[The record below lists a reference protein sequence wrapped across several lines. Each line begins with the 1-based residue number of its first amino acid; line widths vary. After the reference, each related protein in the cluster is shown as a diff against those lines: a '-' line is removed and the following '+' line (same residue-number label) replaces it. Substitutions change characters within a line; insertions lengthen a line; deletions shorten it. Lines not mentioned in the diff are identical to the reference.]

1 MIRPKTLT
9 PQQSRL
15 YKILA
20 DCAEAGER
28 CPIAKVLA
36 ERLRTSP
43 TYVDKLFAAV
53 EKKGWITVEG
63 NTKGR
68 IVTILKTG
76 KRTANIVSAPHWRNP
91 ASGTVGIAPGKPLT
105 PGRYLL
111 DTEGRLQPMRFTG
124 SVKAVAIVTVKA
136 KPKPKPE
143 PKRKPANADTGR
155 LPETSPEPV
164 ARPPRAEPRQRVP
177 KYAVAEAQARRERRI
192 ERKAEDDEAFNE
204 FAERLSR
211 VQQRRAE
218 GEVIVVTRQQRAK
231 TAGAQLAAAFRARP
245 RPTPPPPPKTPTE
258 RAYSTEEFKFCGI
271 PGSKGCEHYLPYDGG
286 VV

>member
-15 YKILA
+15 YRILK
-20 DCAEAGER
+20 DCAEAGLR
-28 CPIAKVLA
+28 CPIAKDLA
-36 ERLRTSP
+36 VNLRTSP

-53 EKKGWITVEG
+53 EKKGWIKVEG

-76 KRTANIVSAPHWRNP
+76 KRTANIVAAPHWRDP

-111 DTEGRLQPMRFTG
+111 DTEGRLQPMRFSG
-124 SVKAVAIVTVKA
+124 FVKAVAIVTVKA
-136 KPKPKPE
+136 KPQPKSE
-143 PKRKPANADTGR
+143 PAKADTAR
-155 LPETSPEPV
+155 LPETPPEPV

-177 KYAVAEAQARRERRI
+177 KYAKAEAQARRERRI

-204 FAERLSR
+204 FSERLNR

-258 RAYSTEEFKFCGI
+258 RAYSTEECKFCGI
-271 PGSKGCEHYLPYDGG
+271 PGSKGCAHFLPYDGG
-286 VV
+286 RAL